1 MKAFTDGQHDVL
13 LCTTIIESGVD
24 NPRAN
29 TILIHRAD
37 RFGIADLYQLRGR
50 VGRSSHKAY
59 AYLVLPPH
67 GHVDADAR
75 QRIGA
80 LRKHSG
86 LSSGLH
92 LAMKDLEI
100 RGAGNLLGAAQSGHI
115 TNIGFGLY
123 CQLLRRTVAGMKGED
138 LPPLIDTDLKIDF
151 IDLSPAALDDATAAC
166 LPYSYIEEDAQR
178 IAVYRRIAEATE
190 TSDLQR
196 VELMLED
203 RYGRPPRSVKRLLR
217 LSRLRIMAAERNI
230 SRIEI
235 RKSKI
240 LLFRDGDPIT
250 HGSRLPTLG
259 GHTPDE
265 KLSALINVVKAQ

>member
-1 MKAFTDGQHDVL
+1 MPVISMPSVVSPSRNFLASLSDSRVQSAVS
-13 LCTTIIESGVD
+13 CT
-24 NPRAN
+24 
-29 TILIHRAD
+29 
-37 RFGIADLYQLRGR
+37 
-50 VGRSSHKAY
+50 
-59 AYLVLPPH
+59 
-67 GHVDADAR
+67 
-75 QRIGA
+75 
-80 LRKHSG
+80 
-86 LSSGLH
+86 
-92 LAMKDLEI
+92 
-100 RGAGNLLGAAQSGHI
+100 
-115 TNIGFGLY
+115 
-123 CQLLRRTVAGMKGED
+123 
-138 LPPLIDTDLKIDF
+138 F

-196 VELMLED
+196 VEQMLED

-235 RKSKI
+235 RKTKI

-250 HGSRLPTLG
+250 HGGRLPTIG

-265 KLSALINVVKAQ
+265 KLSVLMNVVKAQ